1 MFLILSDSENTRDI
15 LLTAKDAGMFNGEY
29 AIFTVDLLL
38 KHDHDSETYEH
49 GLRGDE
55 LSQQG
60 KDLSFFGNSKNP
72 NRTKAHQ
79 AILFGLIIKS

>member
-60 KDLSFFGNSKNP
+60 KDLSFWEIRKIQ
-72 NRTKAHQ
+72 TEQK
-79 AILFGLIIKS
+79 LIKLYCLD